1 MAVEAPPAPAAAPT
15 IVADRAPAPALANAP
30 KVELRPTD
38 FGEIKGQPLAK
49 PGSAKS
55 KMFDD
60 LRKKADP
67 NYKAPE
73 AKPDDKIPDAKKP
86 DEKTNSAPAP
96 DAEGE
101 QGEDA
106 AGDDKAKPA
115 PAADGKDD
123 KKPKVK
129 PWDLLKAEK
138 ARAAELEG
146 RLAETEKRAIPEAK
160 WKEREAEME
169 TKQKRLDELEE
180 EIRYV
185 NYSKSKEFQ
194 EKYQQPYRAA
204 WDRAMGE
211 LGELQIQETNAEGDA
226 VGEARAVT
234 PNDILELVNMPLGK
248 AFEAARAKFGDLAP
262 EVMAHRKE
270 IRKLADE
277 QGMALETARKS
288 TGEREKEMTAK
299 QQKEQS
305 EITDHVKSTWSK
317 TNEEV
322 TADPKYGKFF
332 TPVDGDQEGNQRLA
346 KGYEMADRAFAENP
360 FAPGLTGEQ
369 RAAIVKRHAAV
380 RNRSAA
386 FGRLVLENGKKEAR
400 IAELQKLV
408 DEYKGS
414 EPARDGSKKPNQPV
428 KRSAKDGLFD
438 ELRKLAKNV

>member
-1 MAVEAPPAPAAAPT
+1 MPVEAPLAPASAAP
-15 IVADRAPAPALANAP
+15 ASAPAPALPNAP
-30 KVELRPTD
+30 KVELRPSD
-38 FGEIKGQPLAK
+38 LGASKDAPPPK

-55 KMFDD
+55 KMFDE

-67 NYKAPE
+67 NYKEPE
-73 AKPDDKIPDAKKP
+73 TNPDDKIPDAKKP
-86 DEKTNSAPAP
+86 DEEDDGAPPA
-96 DAEGE
+96 DAEGKE
-101 QGEDA
+101 GEEADEA
-106 AGDDKAKPA
+106 DKAKVPS
-115 PAADGKDD
+115 AAGKDD

-138 ARAAELEG
+138 ATRAELEKK
-146 RLAETEKRAIPEAK
+146 LAETEKRAIPEAK
-160 WKEREAEME
+160 WKERETEFEAV
-169 TKQKRLDELEE
+169 KKRAAELEE

-194 EKYQQPYRAA
+194 EKYQAPYRAA

-211 LGELQIQETNAEGDA
+211 LGELQITETNADGDSVA
-226 VGEARAVT
+226 EPRAVT

-248 AFEAARAKFGDLAP
+248 AFEAARAKFGDIAP

-305 EITDHVKSTWSK
+305 EVTEHIRTTWTK
-317 TNEEV
+317 VNDEV

-346 KGYEMADRAFAENP
+346 KGYEMADRAFSENP
-360 FAPGLTGEQ
+360 AAPGLTGEQ

-386 FGRLVLENGKKEAR
+386 FGRAVYENGKKDIR
-400 IAELQKLV
+400 IAELEKIV
-408 DEYKGS
+408 AEYKGS
-414 EPARDGSKKPNQPV
+414 EPNRDGSKKPSQPV
-428 KRSAKDGLFD
+428 KRSAKEGLFD